1 MSDSPRF
8 VISTIGLNRRE
19 GTKQCIEAVLKHGKD
34 FHLILTDNGSS
45 DGTGPM
51 MDSFAKKHKNVDVIH
66 NPENRGFQ
74 DPHALAFRMAARMGA
89 EFFLCLNDDT
99 LPPAGF
105 LEKLVAPFFDPTV
118 ALTGVAGT
126 CCSLNHDFHGGTEG
140 QPEYVDGACLMIR
153 IETIRRLRRNLWC
166 PGLRGIYGEDS
177 SISLFIQERGYKI
190 ALVQMTLPHARSST
204 VNSDPAIKRFCNE
217 AQEHN
222 HQVNKKR
229 WAYYLDHRRFD
240 LPIIVKREY
249 AIGDVI
255 LVEPIIRAIR
265 KSRPLSPIFV
275 QTRFPELFTNHPD
288 VDQAAEKIKPP
299 TNALVVDLDGAYE
312 HTVNTHICEAYWQA
326 AAKVITGL
334 EPLELTTRLYPSPN
348 DVAWAK
354 EQVAKIGPNIA
365 LVATDN
371 TTWMSKNWPR
381 DRMQAVA
388 KWLVAEGWNVV
399 AVGSKDRHVASD
411 FPGVTNLVGKTSL
424 MELAALCG
432 LAKLVVAPDTS
443 TIHIAQAMGC
453 PVVPLFGITR
463 SRFITTQGSKCAA
476 VECPESMEHA
486 GVRHRMT
493 GKTVVDVGT
502 ACMDAITVEQVVE
515 GVKKLSV

>member
-1 MSDSPRF
+1 MSESLRY

-19 GTKQCIEAVLKHGKD
+19 GTKQCIEAVLRHGKD
-34 FHLILTDNGSS
+34 FHLIMTDNGSK
-45 DGTGPM
+45 DGTGVM
-51 MDSFAKKHKNVDVIH
+51 MDTLAAKHKNCTVIH
-66 NPENRGFQ
+66 NQENQGFQ
-74 DPHALAFRMAARMGA
+74 NPHALAFRMAAQMGA

-99 LPPAGF
+99 LPPANF
-105 LEKLVAPFFDPTV
+105 LETLARPFYDPLV

-126 CCSLNHDFHGGTEG
+126 CCSLNHEFHGQNGERA
-140 QPEYVDGACLMIR
+140 EYVDGACLMIR

-166 PGLRGIYGEDS
+166 PGLRAIYGEDS
-177 SISLFIQERGYKI
+177 SLALFVQERGYKI
-190 ALVQMTLPHARSST
+190 ALVDMPLPHARSST
-204 VNSDPAIKRFCNE
+204 VNSDPAIKQFCQE

-222 HQVNKKR
+222 HLVNKQR
-229 WAYYLDHRRFD
+229 WAYYLDHRRFNQ
-240 LPIIVKREY
+240 PIVVRREY

-255 LVEPIIRAIR
+255 LIEPIIRAIK

-275 QTRFPELFTNHPD
+275 QTRFPELFANHPD
-288 VDQAAEKIKPP
+288 VEQAAEKIQTP
-299 TNALVVDLDGAYE
+299 THSLVVDLDGAYE
-312 HTVNTHICEAYWQA
+312 HRVNTHICEAYWQA

-334 EPLELTTRLYPSPN
+334 EPLELTTHLYPSPN

-354 EQVAKIGPNIA
+354 EQTVKIGTNIA
-365 LVATDN
+365 LVATDD
-371 TTWMSKNWPR
+371 TTWSSKNWPR

-388 KWLVAEGWNVV
+388 KWLIAEGWNVV

-476 VECPESMEHA
+476 VECPETMEHA

-502 ACMDAITVEQVVE
+502 ACMDSITVEQVVD
-515 GVKKLSV
+515 GIKKLSV